1 MHSIVLAGGGSA
13 GHVNPL
19 LATAA
24 EVARRYPAAQI
35 TALGVASGLEAD
47 LVPAAGI
54 DLVTIPK
61 VPMPRRP
68 TPAALAFPRRFR
80 RAISLT
86 RSVLEQVG
94 ADVVVGFGGFVSTPA
109 YLAAWRAGI
118 PFVIHEQNARPG
130 YANRLGARKA
140 SVVALTFAST
150 PLAAAQGRTVVTGL
164 PLRGPILE
172 LAQRRR
178 CGDGAYERVR
188 AAQELGLNPDQP
200 TMLVTGG
207 SLGALSINRTVAALA
222 PLWAERGLQ
231 VLHLT
236 GKGKDE
242 AVRTAAA
249 GCAGYHVRPYLT
261 TMHTAYAAADF
272 VVCRSGAGTVAE
284 LTALGLPAIYIP
296 LPIGNGEQKKNAADV
311 LAAGGGVAV
320 EDRDLTPSSLAAA
333 VTSWLDDP
341 DALAQA
347 GRAAGEVGSVDGAQR
362 LADEIERIAP

>member
-242 AVRTAAA
+242 AV
-249 GCAGYHVRPYLT
+249 
-261 TMHTAYAAADF
+261 
-272 VVCRSGAGTVAE
+272 
-284 LTALGLPAIYIP
+284 
-296 LPIGNGEQKKNAADV
+296 
-311 LAAGGGVAV
+311 
-320 EDRDLTPSSLAAA
+320 
-333 VTSWLDDP
+333 
-341 DALAQA
+341 
-347 GRAAGEVGSVDGAQR
+347 
-362 LADEIERIAP
+362 